1 MGAGGFAP
9 TRSLPRTPG
18 CPLPPPGGRSPGEWG
33 RGGSGAQAH
42 NSNPANYAREPRHA
56 PRAKSTW
63 PGAASEPRA
72 LETRGPGE
80 RGLHAGAPVRD
91 APLWAQRRARVDT
104 QLPPLVLARKVPR
117 EASRERLSPEPRAHW
132 GRTPPGDTS
141 SLEGIYLRETPAE
154 GRLGE
159 GGSPAGRSVCRGRRA
174 PLQIPSVQGHP
185 LKSRWGGGTF
195 ELHQGDR
202 REPPL
207 QDARGANTQG
217 FECQASR
224 GRRHPP
230 GRARPGARVCAGSR
244 PPLQA
249 NGGGRPQ
256 PLRRAAASLSV
267 SSPSGAWARRP
278 GPHSPRRQDG
288 RHRCAV
294 SPARAKPLHCHPTT
308 TRDRGQDSHGT
319 APQPRHPG
327 SPRISRRQAGR
338 CRART
343 RAPNKERRRTRP
355 RHTRPQHFRRA
366 GVSKFFPWA
375 TAPRPPGRPRFSPPP
390 L

>member
-18 CPLPPPGGRSPGEWG
+18 RPLPPPGGRSPGEWG

-80 RGLHAGAPVRD
+80 RGLHAEAPVRD
-91 APLWAQRRARVDT
+91 APWAQPRARVDT
-104 QLPPLVLARKVPR
+104 RLPPLVLARKIPR
-117 EASRERLSPEPRAHW
+117 EASRERLSSEPRARR

-159 GGSPAGRSVCRGRRA
+159 GGSLAGGSVCRGRRA
-174 PLQIPSVQGHP
+174 PLQRALRVPSVQSHP

-217 FECQASR
+217 FECQAR
-224 GRRHPP
+224 PEGGETRLGERGQGRECARAPGRRCRLTAGGAPSRS
-230 GRARPGARVCAGSR
+230 GVRP
-244 PPLQA
+244 
-249 NGGGRPQ
+249 
-256 PLRRAAASLSV
+256 ASLSV
-267 SSPSGAWARRP
+267 SSPSGAWAHRP

-288 RHRCAV
+288 HHRCAV
-294 SPARAKPLHCHPTT
+294 SAARAKPLHCHPTT
-308 TRDRGQDSHGT
+308 TRGRGQDSHG
-319 APQPRHPG
+319 AARRP
-327 SPRISRRQAGR
+327 SR
-338 CRART
+338 
-343 RAPNKERRRTRP
+343 
-355 RHTRPQHFRRA
+355 
-366 GVSKFFPWA
+366 VI
-375 TAPRPPGRPRFSPPP
+375 PGRPG
-390 L
+390 